1 MVLVNQLLPKDL
13 FGDAKKYVIPVQ
25 EIKNEK
31 SLKDA
36 FMFIIENEEN
46 IKLYLKNK
54 IPEYQRGVYAGI
66 GSIKCLMEE
75 KINE

>member
-1 MVLVNQLLPKDL
+1 
-13 FGDAKKYVIPVQ
+13 
-25 EIKNEK
+25 
-31 SLKDA
+31 
-36 FMFIIENEEN
+36 MFIIENEEN